1 MIALKGHT
9 LCDKGMGQA
18 FVILP
23 LPLLTMTFGQMKQC
37 CCVPASR
44 AVTVCAFHSPFPASP
59 GHPVQAVRSPQASGQ
74 MLTMPGVATVLC
86 YAACSAV
93 LCCSTQKRSIIKLWV
108 QVHESTCCC
117 INKLS
122 SDIEEFMPDF
132 TGTNKTDGRQISEQC
147 STCFM
152 FHVSI
157 HSSAI
162 HVCDDLMK
170 AQLLLVWNCFHGR
183 LALQQ
188 KKHNR
193 WLPRAAKY

>member
-1 MIALKGHT
+1 MTKEWDKPLSSFHYRSWPWLSVRWNNAAVSLPAVQWQFVHFTPRSQHPQGIQFKQYVHPKLLGRCWQCLGWP
-9 LCDKGMGQA
+9 LC
-18 FVILP
+18 
-23 LPLLTMTFGQMKQC
+23 
-37 CCVPASR
+37 
-44 AVTVCAFHSPFPASP
+44 
-59 GHPVQAVRSPQASGQ
+59 
-74 MLTMPGVATVLC
+74 C

-122 SDIEEFMPDF
+122 SGIEEFMPDF